1 MSRHAKYLLKH
12 MEQLVGQT
20 ITGLVQD
27 KDEPEFV
34 GFETKTHVVFVLC
47 DPEGNGTG
55 FLDIQKK
62 EKAKS

>member
-1 MSRHAKYLLKH
+1 MPRCDKYLLKH

-20 ITGLVQD
+20 ITGLIQD
-27 KDEPEFV
+27 GEDPEFV

-47 DPEGNGTG
+47 DPEGNGPG

-62 EKAKS
+62 KEPK